1 MFYDPE
7 YGLFFVNVVCT
18 FEKILFSAVAG
29 WIILF
34 ISINL
39 VGSDGV
45 APPES

>member
-18 FEKILFSAVAG
+18 FEKILFSAVAR

-34 ISINL
+34 ISIIIK
-39 VGSDGV
+39 VSGV
-45 APPES
+45 QHA